1 MLSLSVLAHDL
12 WHHWCSFQP
21 EMSAWNLKMDVVEVP
36 LIAHVLTCKV
46 LPVMCPSTIQSASLI
61 WKTQFIYTSKCCYLS
76 HISLFKFQLQLGT
89 LLWIN
94 YSWSHCKGKVIGYG
108 PMKGEWEFSQSFRRV
123 FSVIA
128 ITLCLHVI
136 YRHKICLAR
145 PCLTNELTKRQTYSI
160 GKDQCD
166 TQMSKKLN

>member
-1 MLSLSVLAHDL
+1 MFSLSVLACDL

-46 LPVMCPSTIQSASLI
+46 LPVMCSSTIQSASLI

-76 HISLFKFQLQLGT
+76 HISLFKFQLQLDT

-94 YSWSHCKGKVIGYG
+94 CSWRESGNFLRVLGEFWGKLKKVLRLSLM
-108 PMKGEWEFSQSFRRV
+108 PNTFSLWLQ
-123 FSVIA
+123 
-128 ITLCLHVI
+128 
-136 YRHKICLAR
+136 
-145 PCLTNELTKRQTYSI
+145 
-160 GKDQCD
+160 
-166 TQMSKKLN
+166 